1 MVIMLEAIKLSK
13 IFDEFVAVKG
23 VSFTAK
29 EGEVVGFLGPNGAGK
44 TTTMKMLTGFLSPT
58 EGKVIVNG
66 IDMEEDPVKVKQLIG
81 YLPEGVPIYQDM
93 TVLEF
98 LLFIA
103 AIRGFKGKEKYKRIS
118 YVVEKIALDGV
129 LGQTIETLSKGYK
142 CRVGLAQALLHDPKI
157 IIFDE
162 PTDGLDPNQK
172 QEVRNLIKIIA
183 KEKVIIIS
191 THLLEE
197 VEAICDRLIIINKG
211 KIVVDST
218 PLELLERSKYYNTV
232 TITIEKTIQ
241 LEEIRNRL
249 LTLVE
254 IKQIEVLNEQ
264 EDKVHLRIY
273 LAPECTAL
281 INICNYIFQQHWK
294 VTDFQPAVSGHLQ
307 EIFRKATQNQRKI
320 G

>member
-1 MVIMLEAIKLSK
+1 MLEAIKLSK
-13 IFDEFVAVKG
+13 IFDTFVAVKNI
-23 VSFTAK
+23 SFTAK

-44 TTTMKMLTGFLSPT
+44 TTTMKMLTGFLFPT
-58 EGKVIVNG
+58 EGKVLING
-66 IDMEEDPVKVKQLIG
+66 IDMEQDPIKAKQKIG

-103 AIRGFKGKEKYKRIS
+103 AIRGFKGNEKYRRIS
-118 YVVEKIALDGV
+118 YVIEKIDLDGV

-142 CRVGLAQALLHDPKI
+142 CRVGLAQALLHDPQI
-157 IIFDE
+157 MIFDE

-172 QEVRNLIKIIA
+172 QEVRNLIKVIA

-197 VEAICDRLIIINKG
+197 VEAICDRVIIINKG

-218 PLELLERSKYYNTV
+218 PLELVERSKCYNTV
-232 TITIEKTIQ
+232 NITIEKTMQVQ
-241 LEEIRNRL
+241 LEEVKNKL
-249 LTLVE
+249 QKLTE
-254 IKQIEVLNEQ
+254 IKQIEVLS
-264 EDKVHLRIY
+264 EDNDQIHLRIY
-273 LAPECTAL
+273 LTPECTAL
-281 INICNYIFQQHWK
+281 INMCNFIFQQPWK
-294 VTDFQPAVSGHLQ
+294 VTSFQPAGSGHLQ
-307 EIFRKATQNQRKI
+307 EVFRKATQTQRKT